1 MSIKMS
7 IPRAFIIP
15 LIVACALF
23 MEQMDSTVISTSL
36 PALALDM
43 GVEPISLKLAL
54 TSYLVSL
61 AVFIPISGWMAD
73 RFGSLT
79 IFRSAICVFMLGS
92 ILCGVSST
100 LPEFVAA
107 RFLQGIGGAMMVPVG
122 RLVILRSVDK
132 ANLVKA
138 LSYLTIPALFGPV
151 LGPPL
156 GGFITTYFHWRWIF
170 FINIPISVLGLYL
183 ATRFIPNLKAERVAP
198 LDWLGFVLSALGCSL
213 LMLGLAT
220 AGRHL
225 ISGNVSLACAVL
237 GVLFLCAYVWHARR
251 ATAPLIDLSI
261 LRIPTLQAGVFGGS
275 LYRIGIGAIPFLLPL
290 LLQLGFGYTPFH
302 SGLLTCASA
311 AGAMFMKTIA
321 ARFLQRYGFRKVLVV
336 NGALGVLGLWAIAL
350 FSPQTPY
357 IVMFVV
363 LLIGGCF
370 RSLQFTSLNAIS
382 YADVEPQRL
391 SQATSMASV
400 AQQLSIGMGVVLA
413 GAALQISNEVQGH
426 AALQADDFWPAFLV
440 VGLVASCSLLMLR
453 RLPADAGAEMAGR
466 GPAKSTK
473 STKSAKSA

>member
-1 MSIKMS
+1 MS
-7 IPRAFIIP
+7 IPRTFVIP

-43 GVEPISLKLAL
+43 AVDPISLKLAL

-79 IFRSAICVFMLGS
+79 IFRWAICVFMLGS

-100 LPEFVAA
+100 LPQFVAA

-122 RLVILRSVDK
+122 RLVILRSVEK
-132 ANLVKA
+132 ANLVRA
-138 LSYLTIPALFGPV
+138 LSYLTIPALFGPI

-170 FINIPISVLGLYL
+170 FINIPISILGLYL
-183 ATRFIPNLKAERVAP
+183 ATRFIPDLREEQVKP
-198 LDWLGFVLSALGCSL
+198 LDWPGFVLSALGCSL
-213 LMLGLAT
+213 LMMGLAT
-220 AGRHL
+220 SGRHL
-225 ISGNVSLACAVL
+225 VSGEISLACVVGGAV
-237 GVLFLCAYVWHARR
+237 FLAAYVWHARR
-251 ATAPLIDLSI
+251 AAAPLIDLRL
-261 LRIPTLQAGVFGGS
+261 LRIPTLQAGVLGGS
-275 LYRIGIGAIPFLLPL
+275 LYRVGIGAIPFLLPL
-290 LLQLGFGYTPFH
+290 MLQLGFGYTPFH

-321 ARFLQRYGFRKVLVV
+321 ARVLKRYGFRRVLMV
-336 NGALGVLGLWAIAL
+336 NGALGVLSLLAIAL
-350 FSPQTPY
+350 FSPAMPY
-357 IVMFVV
+357 
-363 LLIGGCF
+363 LLMTFILLLGGCF

-382 YADVEPQRL
+382 YADVDKSHL

-413 GAALQISNEVQGH
+413 GFVLQASTELQGH
-426 AALQADDFWPAFLV
+426 ATLVTADFWPAFV
-440 VGLVASCSLLMLR
+440 AVSLVASLSLLMLR
-453 RLPADAGAEMAGR
+453 HLPLNAGSELSGNGRPPSTPAGASR
-466 GPAKSTK
+466 
-473 STKSAKSA
+473 

>member
-1 MSIKMS
+1 MS
-7 IPRAFIIP
+7 IPRTFIIP

-43 GVEPISLKLAL
+43 HVDPISLKLAL

-100 LPEFVAA
+100 LPQFVAA
-107 RFLQGIGGAMMVPVG
+107 RFFQGIGGAMMVPVG
-122 RLVILRSVDK
+122 RLVILRSVEK
-132 ANLVKA
+132 VNLVKA

-170 FINIPISVLGLYL
+170 FINIPISILGLYL
-183 ATRFIPNLKAERVAP
+183 ATRFIPDLKAEQVAP
-198 LDWLGFVLSALGCSL
+198 LDWPGFVLSALGCSL
-213 LMLGLAT
+213 LMMGLAT

-225 ISGNVSLACAVL
+225 ISGQVSLACVAA
-237 GVLFLCAYVWHARR
+237 GVLFLAIYVWHARR
-251 ATAPLIDLSI
+251 AKAPLIDLT
-261 LRIPTLQAGVFGGS
+261 LLKIPTLQAGVYGGS

-290 LLQLGFGYTPFH
+290 MLQLGFGYTPFH

-321 ARFLQRYGFRKVLVV
+321 SRFLQRYGFRKVLLV
-336 NGALGVLGLWAIAL
+336 NGALGVLGLWAIML
-350 FSPQTPY
+350 FTPHTPY
-357 IVMFVV
+357 IVMMVV

-382 YADVEPQRL
+382 YADVDKQRL

-413 GAALQISNEVQGH
+413 GFALQASNELQGH
-426 AALQADDFWPAFLV
+426 AVLVAEDFWPAFLV
-440 VGLVASCSLLMLR
+440 VGVVSACSLFMLR
-453 RLPADAGAEMAGR
+453 RLQPNAGAEMAGR
-466 GPAKSTK
+466 EQ
-473 STKSAKSA
+473 AKSA

>member
-1 MSIKMS
+1 MS
-7 IPRAFIIP
+7 IPRTFVIP

-43 GVEPISLKLAL
+43 QVDPISLKLAL

-92 ILCGVSST
+92 ILCGISST

-107 RFLQGIGGAMMVPVG
+107 RFFQGIGGAMMVPVG
-122 RLVILRSVDK
+122 RLVILRSVEK
-132 ANLVKA
+132 VNLVKA

-170 FINIPISVLGLYL
+170 FINIPISILGLYL
-183 ATRFIPNLKAERVAP
+183 ATRFIPDLKAEQVSP
-198 LDWLGFVLSALGCSL
+198 LDWPGFVLSALGCSL
-213 LMLGLAT
+213 LMMGLAT

-225 ISGNVSLACAVL
+225 ISGEISLACVAA
-237 GVLFLCAYVWHARR
+237 GVVFLALYVWHARR
-251 ATAPLIDLSI
+251 AKAPLIDLT
-261 LRIPTLQAGVFGGS
+261 LLKIPTLQAGVYGGS

-290 LLQLGFGYTPFH
+290 MLQLGFGYTPFH

-321 ARFLQRYGFRKVLVV
+321 SRFLQRYGFRKVLLV
-336 NGALGVLGLWAIAL
+336 NGACGIVGLWAIAL
-350 FSPQTPY
+350 FSPTTPY
-357 IVMFVV
+357 VVMMLV
-363 LLIGGCF
+363 LLVGGCF

-382 YADVEPQRL
+382 YADVDKVRL

-413 GAALQISNEVQGH
+413 GFALQASNEIQGH
-426 AALQADDFWPAFLV
+426 ATLVAADFWPAFLV
-440 VGLVASCSLLMLR
+440 VGAVASCSLFMLR
-453 RLPADAGAEMAGR
+453 RLPPNAGAEMAGR
-466 GPAKSTK
+466 SE
-473 STKSAKSA
+473 AKSA

>member
-1 MSIKMS
+1 MP
-7 IPRAFIIP
+7 IPRTFIIP

-43 GVEPISLKLAL
+43 HVDPISLKLAL

-79 IFRSAICVFMLGS
+79 IFRTAICVFMLGS
-92 ILCGVSST
+92 ILCGMSST

-122 RLVILRSVDK
+122 RLVILRSVEK
-132 ANLVKA
+132 VNLVKA

-170 FINIPISVLGLYL
+170 FINIPISILGLYL
-183 ATRFIPNLKAERVAP
+183 ATRFIPDLKAEQVAP
-198 LDWLGFVLSALGCSL
+198 LDLMGFLLSALGCSL
-213 LMLGLAT
+213 LMMGLAT

-225 ISGNVSLACAVL
+225 ISGEISLACVVA
-237 GVLFLCAYVWHARR
+237 GVLFLGGYVWHARR
-251 ATAPLIDLSI
+251 ATAPLIDLA
-261 LRIPTLQAGVFGGS
+261 LLKIPTLRAGVFGGS
-275 LYRIGIGAIPFLLPL
+275 LYRVGIGAIPFLLPL
-290 LLQLGFGYTPFH
+290 MLQLGFGYTPFH

-321 ARFLQRYGFRKVLVV
+321 ARFLRRHGFRRVLLV
-336 NGALGVLGLWAIAL
+336 NGALGVLGLCAIGA
-350 FSPQTPY
+350 FTPQTPY
-357 IVMFVV
+357 LVMFIV

-382 YADVEPQRL
+382 YADVDKLRL

-413 GAALQISNEVQGH
+413 GFALQMSNEIQGH
-426 AALQADDFWPAFLV
+426 ATLVAQDFWPAFLV
-440 VGLVASCSLLMLR
+440 VGAVASLALLMLR
-453 RLPADAGAEMAGR
+453 QLPPNAGAEMAGQQENK
-466 GPAKSTK
+466 PA
-473 STKSAKSA
+473 

>member
-1 MSIKMS
+1 MS
-7 IPRAFIIP
+7 IPRTFVIP

-43 GVEPISLKLAL
+43 QVDPISLKLAL

-92 ILCGVSST
+92 ILCGISST

-107 RFLQGIGGAMMVPVG
+107 RFFQGIGGAMMVPVG
-122 RLVILRSVDK
+122 RLVILRSVEK
-132 ANLVKA
+132 VNLVKA

-170 FINIPISVLGLYL
+170 FINIPISILGLYL
-183 ATRFIPNLKAERVAP
+183 ATRFIPDLKAEQVSP
-198 LDWLGFVLSALGCSL
+198 LDWPGFVLSALGCSL
-213 LMLGLAT
+213 LMMGLAT

-225 ISGNVSLACAVL
+225 ISGEISLACVAA
-237 GVLFLCAYVWHARR
+237 GVVFLALYVWHARR
-251 ATAPLIDLSI
+251 AKAPLIDLTL
-261 LRIPTLQAGVFGGS
+261 LRIPTLQAGVYGGS

-290 LLQLGFGYTPFH
+290 MLQLGFGYTPFH

-321 ARFLQRYGFRKVLVV
+321 SRFLQRYGFRKVLLV
-336 NGALGVLGLWAIAL
+336 NGACGIVGLWAIAL
-350 FSPQTPY
+350 FSPTTPY
-357 IVMFVV
+357 VVMMLV
-363 LLIGGCF
+363 LLVGGCF

-382 YADVEPQRL
+382 YADVDKVRL

-413 GAALQISNEVQGH
+413 GFALQASNEIQGH
-426 AALQADDFWPAFLV
+426 ATLVAADFWPAFLV
-440 VGLVASCSLLMLR
+440 VGAVASCSLFMLR
-453 RLPADAGAEMAGR
+453 RLPPNAGAEMAGR
-466 GPAKSTK
+466 SE
-473 STKSAKSA
+473 AKSA

>member
-1 MSIKMS
+1 MS
-7 IPRAFIIP
+7 IPRTFVIP

-43 GVEPISLKLAL
+43 AVDPISLKLAL

-79 IFRSAICVFMLGS
+79 IFRWAICVFMLGS

-100 LPEFVAA
+100 LPQFVAA

-122 RLVILRSVDK
+122 RLVILRSVEK
-132 ANLVKA
+132 ANLVRA
-138 LSYLTIPALFGPV
+138 LSYLTIPALFGPI

-170 FINIPISVLGLYL
+170 FINIPISILGLYL
-183 ATRFIPNLKAERVAP
+183 ATRFIPDLREEQVKP
-198 LDWLGFVLSALGCSL
+198 LDWPGFVLSALGCSL
-213 LMLGLAT
+213 LMMGLAT
-220 AGRHL
+220 SGRHL
-225 ISGNVSLACAVL
+225 VSGEISLACVAL
-237 GVLFLCAYVWHARR
+237 GVVFLAAYAWHARR
-251 ATAPLIDLSI
+251 AAAPLIDLRL
-261 LRIPTLQAGVFGGS
+261 LRIPTLQAGVLGGS
-275 LYRIGIGAIPFLLPL
+275 LYRVGIGAIPFLLPL
-290 LLQLGFGYTPFH
+290 MLQLGFGYTPFH

-321 ARFLQRYGFRKVLVV
+321 ARVLKRYGFRRVLMV
-336 NGALGVLGLWAIAL
+336 NGALGVLSLLAIAL
-350 FSPQTPY
+350 FSPAMPY
-357 IVMFVV
+357 
-363 LLIGGCF
+363 LLMTFILLLGGCF

-382 YADVEPQRL
+382 YADVDKSHL

-413 GAALQISNEVQGH
+413 GFVLQASTELQGH
-426 AALQADDFWPAFLV
+426 ATLVTADFWPAFV
-440 VGLVASCSLLMLR
+440 AVSLVASLSLLMLR
-453 RLPADAGAEMAGR
+453 HLPANAGSELSGNAQPPSTPAGASR
-466 GPAKSTK
+466 
-473 STKSAKSA
+473 